1 MSRPHCPSSIGWAF
15 LLAHI
20 LFPLFLTHG
29 LVAGEVLTY
38 RVMLDFLQLGG
49 EGADVLISNTTV
61 RITEQDE
68 LADFWS
74 ANVNSDGSYLEGF
87 IVDYSMINHSFP
99 SEHEKSL
106 AVGEYNSTNWARI
119 NNPNVTVMVVSAGF
133 TYALARDVGQATD
146 KDTVAV
152 SPELG
157 NNLICIASIIKT
169 KDNATERNCHSQ
181 WSDYAYEFLQEKK
194 ENDAAS
200 TRVYIRMEAT
210 NSAQAVAEGGTKPG
224 VIAAIVCSIFGGILL
239 FCLRSY
245 RKYKRRQIRIIET
258 ERQVRRNR
266 AITSFVTAHTRNEIA
281 PISSQQMKQLK
292 AYIITRENRNKL
304 LKIWHKSMRG
314 INQSE
319 VSQSIESLS
328 VPIQEGGQSVQEH
341 IKLEGENGAIST
353 VPPTVQNDKESP
365 PGRIEVT
372 SSPAHLNLPRFLRP
386 KSAPISKSIDIDEGV
401 LPDSTSDISSSAL
414 YSAYVNDLASTS
426 NREPLN
432 TESGLSSVDF
442 PSCRICLDNFMIGD
456 KIRLLRCRHVFHKG
470 CVDYWLLRIC
480 GQCPICKKHALGHS
494 VD

>member
-29 LVAGEVLTY
+29 LVAGEVLKY

-68 LADFWS
+68 SADFWS
-74 ANVNSDGSYLEGF
+74 ANVNND
-87 IVDYSMINHSFP
+87 
-99 SEHEKSL
+99 
-106 AVGEYNSTNWARI
+106 A
-119 NNPNVTVMVVSAGF
+119 SAGF

-157 NNLICIASIIKT
+157 NDLICIASIITT
-169 KDNATERNCHSQ
+169 KGNTTERNCHSQ
-181 WSDYAYEFLQEKK
+181 WSDYAYAFLQEMK

-200 TRVYIRMEAT
+200 TRVYIRMEAS
-210 NSAQAVAEGGTKPG
+210 NSARTVAEGGTKPG
-224 VIAAIVCSIFGGILL
+224 VIAAI
-239 FCLRSY
+239 
-245 RKYKRRQIRIIET
+245 YKRRQIRIIET

-281 PISSQQMKQLK
+281 PISPQQMKQLK

-319 VSQSIESLS
+319 VSQSIESLP
-328 VPIQEGGQSVQEH
+328 VPVQEGGQSVQEH
-341 IKLEGENGAIST
+341 IKSEGENGAIST
-353 VPPTVQNDKESP
+353 LPPTVQNDKESP
-365 PGRIEVT
+365 PDRIEVT

-386 KSAPISKSIDIDEGV
+386 KDAPISKSIDIEEGV
-401 LPDSTSDISSSAL
+401 LPNSTSDISSSAL

-432 TESGLSSVDF
+432 TEPGLSSVDF

-456 KIRLLRCRHVFHKG
+456 KIRLLKCRHVFHKG
-470 CVDYWLLRIC
+470 CADYWLLRIC